1 MDAFFAACEER
12 KNPELKKK
20 PLVIGADPK
29 NGAGRGVVST
39 ANYMARRYGIHSAMP
54 IRRAYKLNPDA
65 NFIKP
70 NFSLY
75 TATSREIMK
84 ILKSYSGRFQ
94 QVSIDEAYLDITD
107 YAKNFVD
114 AKIFALRIKNEIFEK
129 IGLTCSIGIANNKII
144 AKIASDHNKPDGLT
158 VIHGNENKSFL
169 DPLSVRKLYGIGPK
183 TEYKLHNIGIKSI
196 GQLADYSKEK
206 LIDIFGVY
214 GLYLHLSANGHGSDF
229 VAEEYGRVSI
239 GKERTFFNDV
249 QNFDELDKNIDKISD
264 AIFED
269 LEENGYL
276 FRTVSIKIRMHDY
289 KTFTRAKT
297 LHTLRCDKDSISNT
311 AKELSREFYGDKIRL
326 MGIRVSNLEELDG
339 QKKLEDYVYA

>member
-1 MDAFFAACEER
+1 MDAFFAACEEM

-39 ANYMARRYGIHSAMP
+39 ANYLARKYGIHSAMP
-54 IRRAYKLNPDA
+54 ISRAYKLYPDA
-65 NFIKP
+65 NFLKP
-70 NFSLY
+70 DFSLY
-75 TATSREIMK
+75 TDSSRKIMK
-84 ILKSYSGRFQ
+84 ILKSYTDRFQ

-107 YAKNFVD
+107 YAETFVE
-114 AKIFALRIKNEIFEK
+114 AKIFALKIKNEIFDK
-129 IGLTCSIGIANNKII
+129 VGLTCSIGIANNKLI
-144 AKIASDHNKPDGLT
+144 AKIASDQNKPDGLT
-158 VIHGNENKSFL
+158 IIQEDGNKSFL

-183 TEYKLHNIGIKSI
+183 TEYKLHNLSIKTI

-214 GLYLHLSANGHGSDF
+214 GLYLHLSANGYGSDF
-229 VAEEYGRVSI
+229 VAEEYGRISI
-239 GKERTFFNDV
+239 GKERTFFKDI
-249 QNFDELDKNIDKISD
+249 QNFDEIYATIDKISD
-264 AIFED
+264 SIFKELED
-269 LEENGYL
+269 KSYL
-276 FRTVSIKIRMHDY
+276 YRTVSIKIRMHDF

-326 MGIRVSNLEELDG
+326 IGIRVSNLEELDG